1 LVGMQFRLVI
11 VLLIVVALTTIPSSA
26 YVQAFQPT
34 TSLVA
39 LNYYTNAAVDSMI
52 TVSFDVSYSANQKV
66 WLMTAISC
74 DTNESNCSSIS
85 MNGVDSTPFQCNSVN
100 PFSDQQPLISG
111 MCYLT
116 VSSTGSDFFSYNLS
130 FNKTGTYDLTA
141 SSQLNYPGNSTNIS
155 GSQSVS
161 QTMTIKVTG
170 P

>member
-1 LVGMQFRLVI
+1 MGMQFRLVI

-66 WLMTAISC
+66 WLMTAMSC
-74 DTNESNCSSIS
+74 DINESNCSSIS
-85 MNGVDSTPFQCNSVN
+85 MNGVDSTPFQCDSVN
-100 PFSDQQPLISG
+100 PFGNQSTRILG
-111 MCYLT
+111 TCYLT
-116 VSSTGSDFFSYNLS
+116 VSTSGVDFFSYNIA
-130 FNKTGTYDLTA
+130 FGKAGTYDLTA
-141 SSQLNYPGNSTNIS
+141 FSQLNDPGNSTIIP

-161 QTMTIKVTG
+161 QTMTITVTG

>member
-1 LVGMQFRLVI
+1 MQFRLVI
-11 VLLIVVALTTIPSSA
+11 VLLIVVALTTTTSNM
-26 YVQAFQPT
+26 YVQGFQPT

-39 LNYYTNAAVDSMI
+39 LNYYTSAAVGSMI

-74 DTNESNCSSIS
+74 DTNKSNCSSIS

-100 PFSDQQPLISG
+100 PFGNQSAPMVG
-111 MCYLT
+111 TCYLT
-116 VSSTGSDFFSYNLS
+116 VSTSGVDFFSYNLA
-130 FNKTGTYDLTA
+130 FGKAGTYYLTA
-141 SSQLNYPGNSTNIS
+141 LSQLNDPGNSTIIP

-161 QTMTIKVTG
+161 QTMTIIVTG

>member
-1 LVGMQFRLVI
+1 MQLRLAI
-11 VLLIVVALTTIPSSA
+11 QLLIVVALTTIPSSM

-39 LNYYTNAAVDSMI
+39 LNYYTNAAVGSMI

-66 WLMTAISC
+66 WLITAISC

-85 MNGVDSTPFQCNSVN
+85 VNGVDSTPFQCNSVN
-100 PFSDQQPLISG
+100 PFGDQQPLISG

-116 VSSTGSDFFSYNLS
+116 VSSSGSDFFSYNLS
-130 FNKTGTYDLTA
+130 FSKAGTYNLTA
-141 SSQLNYPGNSTNIS
+141 WSQLNYPENSTNIP
-155 GSQSVS
+155 GSRSLS